1 MMKRGPKLFQLN
13 EILFE
18 AVSIGDHRT
27 VRELLSSGLSFL
39 YKMHYIN
46 VRNGEGDTLLTL
58 AARKGNSDI
67 AEILISSKAKLN
79 KRDLSGNTP
88 LHIAI
93 ENSDLVL
100 AELLVSNG
108 ASVNIST
115 SDARTP
121 LWLAVTSCQSKMIKL
136 LRDNGAL

>member
-1 MMKRGPKLFQLN
+1 MKRGSKLFQMN

-18 AVSIGDHRT
+18 AVSTDDHCT
-27 VRELLSSGLSFL
+27 VRELLCSGLSFL

-100 AELLVSNG
+100 AELLVSKG

-115 SDARTP
+115 SDARSP
-121 LWLAVTSCQSKMIKL
+121 LWLAVTSNQTKMIKL